1 MSRMHVQVLCFGNAS
16 VINIQ
21 WPSSPESHMENP
33 RGKDGSELSC
43 TSPHNY
49 CKLWKFMPSWRE
61 VTTQSLLMIV
71 FDHVWSPPLYQRQY
85 WFHTLA
91 TLLFYMD
98 IQDSKCNILLVCVF
112 DAILTGN
119 RQSPHAGSRTSPTT
133 ARIIATFVDFAAVC
147 RIIALCVPIPGPQR
161 NSHSKAKLVTLA
173 ALS

>member
-1 MSRMHVQVLCFGNAS
+1 MHDWIKYPLLAAKNSIRGPLKDFRTFLYFTSEFTMFQVVFWFCQL
-16 VINIQ
+16 
-21 WPSSPESHMENP
+21 
-33 RGKDGSELSC
+33 
-43 TSPHNY
+43 
-49 CKLWKFMPSWRE
+49 KL
-61 VTTQSLLMIV
+61 IV

-112 DAILTGN
+112 DAILSGN